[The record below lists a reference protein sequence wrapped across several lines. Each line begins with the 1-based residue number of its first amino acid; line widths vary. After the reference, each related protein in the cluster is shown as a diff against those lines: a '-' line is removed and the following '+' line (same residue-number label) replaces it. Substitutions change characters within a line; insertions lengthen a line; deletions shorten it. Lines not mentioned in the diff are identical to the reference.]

1 MLEIKEWQE
10 YITSWAEAKGF
21 VWIPENIDT
30 ILLRLHSEVSEASEC
45 VRDNQLESLAEE
57 FADLF
62 IRLANACEVM
72 GIDLEKEVAIKM
84 IKNEGR
90 AHLHGRSRK

>member
-1 MLEIKEWQE
+1 MEIKEWQE

-21 VWIPENIDT
+21 VWTPGNIDT

-45 VRDNQLESLAEE
+45 ARDEELGRLGEE

-72 GIDLEKEVAIKM
+72 GIDLEKEVEMKM
-84 IKNEGR
+84 AKNEER
-90 AHLHGRSRK
+90 AHLHGHQRK